1 MDISQNVLAFSEYMI
16 FISLSQLKIVQNT
29 VFKTVQVVSVLRTF
43 QAFNYL
49 CFFFSFIYMIGFFFA
64 FHNSE
69 GWCLQFNQH
78 LEKTLLVPVAA
89 EPKQVLQ
96 KTSSETGNRGTPP
109 VASAVGG
116 AGGGMQGNLLKGI
129 DNKIVKVSMS
139 YERP

>member
-1 MDISQNVLAFSEYMI
+1 M
-16 FISLSQLKIVQNT
+16 
-29 VFKTVQVVSVLRTF
+29 
-43 QAFNYL
+43 
-49 CFFFSFIYMIGFFFA
+49 
-64 FHNSE
+64 
-69 GWCLQFNQH
+69 QFNQH

-129 DNKIVKVSMS
+129 DNKTVKGQLFSKCHFGIFNFAKKHAKKFDLTTKGQ
-139 YERP
+139 